1 MNRKHRWL
9 LNAVFA
15 LAVIVPVGILPAWAK
30 GAPEIPSGTTIQVR
44 IIDKLNSEENQV
56 GDTFH
61 GTLEEPITVDGKEL
75 YPKGADVSGRVSDV
89 HPSGRLSEPGELD
102 LVLGTVTSGNLSSSL
117 RVEPL
122 VIKGESHTKSNV
134 TKIGGGAALG
144 TIIGAIAGGGKGA
157 AIGAGVGGAAGTG
170 AAAATGKKPATVE
183 PEAVLTFTTTS
194 SSQTAPVHLPS
205 EEAPA
210 PENAPNSESAANPPS
225 QANAAAESDDSSAL
239 FSLRDRRV
247 IRDCASSH
255 TSDFPAGTTERPE
268 LPSGSERQLQ
278 RGQTLPAEI
287 AKQVKSLPLVCV
299 QQLPVLSTDLDRV
312 VYSGRVLLINSK
324 NYILDLFYLD
334 ETD

>member
-1 MNRKHRWL
+1 MNHKHRWL
-9 LNAVFA
+9 LNASLA
-15 LAVIVPVGILPAWAK
+15 LAVMVPLGLLPAWAK
-30 GAPEIPSGTTIQVR
+30 RAPEIPPGTTIQVR
-44 IIDKLNSEENQV
+44 IIEKLSSEESKV
-56 GDTFH
+56 GDNFH

-89 HPSGRLSEPGELD
+89 QASGRLSEPGELD
-102 LVLGTVTSGNLSSSL
+102 LVLTTVTSGDLSSSL
-117 RVEPL
+117 AVEPL
-122 VIKGESHTKSNV
+122 VIKGESHTKSNA

-144 TIIGAIAGGGKGA
+144 AIIGAIAGGGKGA

-194 SSQTAPVHLPS
+194 SSETAAIHRPAENAAPV
-205 EEAPA
+205 
-210 PENAPNSESAANPPS
+210 ENAPNPQSVANPPS
-225 QANAAAESDDSSAL
+225 QAGATAGSNDSNAL
-239 FSLRDRRV
+239 FTLRDRRV
-247 IRDCASSH
+247 IRDCASNH
-255 TSDFPAGTTERPE
+255 ASDFPAGTTERPE
-268 LPSGSERQLQ
+268 LPSGSERQLL

-299 QQLPVLSTDLDRV
+299 QQLPVLPTDLDRV

-334 ETD
+334 EAD